1 MKAWRLLESG
11 ADRLELLEVPKPVP
25 GPGELVVRVEAI
37 GLNSSEMQLI
47 RGDWDAPGAPGSDRT
62 YPMTPGLEA
71 AGVVDEVGEGVDPA
85 RLGERVT
92 VHYRWGCGACRECIN
107 GHENTCERAAL
118 PTTPKFG
125 RTTDGAYAEYTRV
138 PARFAVPVPDG
149 VDAVAAAAM
158 TVAGGT
164 AWHMAIVRG
173 DLRANETVL
182 VTGGSS
188 GVGAMLCQ
196 IAKLAGC
203 TVAATAGGPEKAE
216 RLRELGVDL
225 VLDHRSDDDWAAPLA
240 QLTGGR
246 GLDCVLDIAGAG
258 TWPRFLPSMAFRGRV
273 IVGGY
278 MSGATGSFDLKDSTI
293 REISIGGASSWSR
306 TTLEDMLAAAGRG
319 QLAPVIGARLGF
331 ESLPDGLRML
341 RDRTAYGSLVVEVV

>member
-1 MKAWRLLESG
+1 MRAWRLLEAG
-11 ADRLELLEVPKPVP
+11 ADRLELQDVPKPVP
-25 GPGELVVRVEAI
+25 GAGELVIRVEAI

-47 RGDWDAPGAPGSDRT
+47 RGDWDVPGSPGSART

-71 AGVVDEVGEGVDPA
+71 AGVVDEVGPGVDQS
-85 RLGERVT
+85 RIGERGT

-107 GHENTCERAAL
+107 GHENTCMHAAL
-118 PTTPKFG
+118 PTSPKFG
-125 RTTDGAYAEYTRV
+125 RTTDGAYAEYTLV
-138 PARFAVPVPDG
+138 PARFAVPIPEG
-149 VDAVAAAAM
+149 VDAVGAAAM

-164 AWHMAIVRG
+164 AWHMAMVRG
-173 DLRANETVL
+173 DLRANENVL

-196 IAKLAGC
+196 VAKLAGC
-203 TVAATAGGPEKAE
+203 QVAATAGGPEKAE

-225 VLDHRSDDDWAAPLA
+225 VLDHRSDDDWTGPLA
-240 QLTGGR
+240 ELTGGR

-258 TWPRFLPSMAFRGRV
+258 TWDRFLPSMAFRGRV

-278 MSGATGSFDLKDSTI
+278 MSGDTGSFDLKDSTI

-319 QLAPVIGARLGF
+319 QLVPVIGARLPF
-331 ESLPDGLRML
+331 ESLPDGLEML
-341 RDRTAYGSLVVEVV
+341 RNRTAYGSLVVEVA